1 MGLTIVLEG
10 ENGNEI
16 ESIDDNDL
24 LQSII
29 PDYNDKGS
37 YCLRFVDLY
46 GDTTFN
52 NLQIP
57 ELISELE
64 QKLRDTKSNTTKDLI
79 ENILRLSHKCQNEVH
94 LYLKFYG
101 D

>member
-16 ESIDDNDL
+16 ESIDDNDM

-29 PDYNDKGS
+29 PDYTDKSS

-46 GDTTFN
+46 GDTIFN
-52 NLQIP
+52 NLQAP
-57 ELISELE
+57 ELIKELE
-64 QKLRDTKSNTTKDLI
+64 QMLSDSLAFETKELI
-79 ENILRLSHKCQNEVH
+79 ENIIRLAHRCKNEVH

>member
-1 MGLTIVLEG
+1 MGLTIRLEG

-16 ESIDDNDL
+16 ESFEDKDL
-24 LQSII
+24 FQTII
-29 PDYNDKGS
+29 PDYNDKNS
-37 YCLRFVDLY
+37 YCLRFIDLY

-52 NLQIP
+52 NLQAP
-57 ELISELE
+57 NLIDELE
-64 QKLRDTKSNTTKDLI
+64 QKLDDSISIDLKDLI
-79 ENILRLSHKCQNEVH
+79 LNIIRLANRCRNEVH

>member
-29 PDYNDKGS
+29 PDYNDKSS

-52 NLQIP
+52 NLQAP
-57 ELISELE
+57 ELIRELE
-64 QKLRDTKSNTTKDLI
+64 QILSDSFDAETQELI
-79 ENILRLSHKCQNEVH
+79 GNIVRLAHRCKNEVH